1 MAEKK
6 IDWLSVVGEG
16 LGAIGEA
23 LLGAAYQLA
32 LIKSVVLTAATC
44 LVFGLGLLLFDLLGL
59 PLGWIVALAL
69 IAFAV
74 WVLFADQLWRQWLFG
89 GAKDAELAREWRGTF
104 RFYATSIYVLDALRV
119 VRGQGLAIGARS
131 HA

>member
-74 WVLFADQLWRQWLFG
+74 WVLFAD
-89 GAKDAELAREWRGTF
+89 
-104 RFYATSIYVLDALRV
+104 
-119 VRGQGLAIGARS
+119 
-131 HA
+131 